1 MLKHIANRKY
11 FKVNLETIQKAK
23 QNVRS
28 AQTAIYNEYKSY
40 WYSICLRYHK
50 NQADASDSMQ
60 NAMVQIFSKLH
71 QFDPQK
77 GEFKYWSARIVSNE
91 SLQLLRKNSKLMSV
105 EVVDDLLDERIE
117 EENNDPVFDSGQ
129 LLGFIQKLPSGYRA
143 VFNLYVMEGYSHQEI
158 SEILNISV
166 GTSKSQL
173 FKARKMLKGFI
184 VETGQIAS
192 L

>member
-1 MLKHIANRKY
+1 ML
-11 FKVNLETIQKAK
+11 NLETIQKAK

-28 AQTAIYNEYKSY
+28 AQTALYNQYKTY
-40 WYSICLRYHK
+40 WYTICLRYHK
-50 NQADASDSMQ
+50 NKADASDSMQ
-60 NAMVQIFSKLH
+60 NAMVQIFSKLD
-71 QFDPQK
+71 QYDPEK

-91 SLQLLRKNSKLMSV
+91 SLQLLRKKSKLMSV
-105 EVVDDLLDERIE
+105 EVVDDLLDDRVE
-117 EENNDPVFDSGQ
+117 EESEQMFDSSQ
-129 LLGFIQKLPSGYRA
+129 LLAFIQRLPSGYRA

-173 FKARKMLKGFI
+173 FKARKMLKGML